1 MMWWSTF
8 FESTSGNVSDMAKTS
23 GKRRSNS
30 QQSKAASSAKSSL
43 SSRVSGRSSLS
54 TGQTILIGVL
64 LPFLVLT
71 LAMPLRT
78 FAQQRADLA
87 ETRENIVLMEQRV
100 AELEAQKEK
109 YSDPAYIEEQARI
122 RLGLVKPG
130 ETPYRLMDPALGEQ
144 LVTNSDNEK
153 HQPAGTWH
161 SMLWQSISELP
172 KVTEETSNPGR
183 DQATNPSSLPTVP
196 E

>member
-1 MMWWSTF
+1 MSHDIEF
-8 FESTSGNVSDMAKTS
+8 DGISGNVFDMTKTS
-23 GKRRSNS
+23 DQRRSTS
-30 QQSKAASSAKSSL
+30 RRPRSASSSKSAL
-43 SSRVSGRSSLS
+43 SSRTQGKGSLS
-54 TGQTILIGVL
+54 TGQTILIGIL

-87 ETRENIVLMEQRV
+87 ETRENIAMMEQRV
-100 AELEAQKEK
+100 ADLEAQKEK

-122 RLGLVKPG
+122 RLGLIKPG

-144 LVTNSDNEK
+144 LVTNPENEK
-153 HQPAGTWH
+153 HQPEGTWH
-161 SMLWQSISELP
+161 SMLWQSISVMP
-172 KVTEETSNPGR
+172 KVTEEKPNPGR